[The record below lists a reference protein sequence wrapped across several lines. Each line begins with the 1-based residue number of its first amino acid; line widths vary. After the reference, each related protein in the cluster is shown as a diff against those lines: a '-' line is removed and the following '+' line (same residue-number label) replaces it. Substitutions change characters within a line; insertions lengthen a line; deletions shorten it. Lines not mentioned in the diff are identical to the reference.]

1 MLKKLTSKFFSLE
14 QTFYQKSVGNFFDRD
29 LETDIRVFQKL
40 HPKDDIGRSIA
51 QHKCQ
56 VYPFKKDML
65 KLNIMSFFM
74 IPAVMVSM
82 LLKRR
87 VIIKDNQSAFVCYK
101 CFNYPGSLP
110 EALRD
115 RDIRYL
121 KGEECPYYL
130 SKSDISFLLRFCL
143 RSIFHPFLAF
153 RVLIKVS
160 RYRAIIDSFPNL
172 KIIAVT
178 GEFTD
183 TSSAMTQY
191 CRENGIKHYNFMQGE
206 AFGSPRASFFHFDK
220 CYVWDQHY
228 KDMFIGF
235 GATPEQ
241 FEVSFPQCLQKIKG
255 NHDEKTIDYTY
266 YLGGDL
272 DEELPII
279 RIALDRLVEKG
290 YVCEV
295 RPHPKWSN
303 METIKKVFEGITIQD
318 TSKVNI
324 DQSILQT
331 RNAVSLYSTV
341 LLQSFYND
349 VNVVIDD
356 LSNLDKFRQLEGYQY
371 IMLNKPH
378 KLFSEI
384 TKS

>member
-1 MLKKLTSKFFSLE
+1 MLKKLTNKFFSLE
-14 QTFYQKSVGNFFDRD
+14 KDFYQKSVDSFFERD
-29 LETDIRVFQKL
+29 INKDIDVFRSL
-40 HPKDDIGRSIA
+40 HPKDDFGRSIA

-56 VYPFKKDML
+56 VYPFKKDVF
-65 KLNIMSFFM
+65 KLNSMSFLLLPFVT
-74 IPAVMVSM
+74 IM
-82 LLKRR
+82 LLMKHR
-87 VIIKDNQSAFVCYK
+87 VLIDGHQSPIVCYK
-101 CFNYPGSLP
+101 GFNYPGSLP
-110 EALRD
+110 EALQNED
-115 RDIRYL
+115 FRYL
-121 KGEECPYYL
+121 DSKDCPYYL
-130 SKSDISFLLRFCL
+130 RKSDMPFLLRFCL
-143 RSIFHPFLAF
+143 RSIFHPFLVF

-266 YLGGDL
+266 YLGGGL

>member
-1 MLKKLTSKFFSLE
+1 MLKRLITKFLSKE
-14 QTFYQKSVGNFFDRD
+14 KEFYRYSVDAFFDRD
-29 LETDIRVFQKL
+29 LAKDITVFQRQY
-40 HPKDDIGRSIA
+40 PKDDFGRSIA

-56 VYPFKKDML
+56 VYPFKKDVF
-65 KLNIMSFFM
+65 KLNCMSFLLLP
-74 IPAVMVSM
+74 ITTIM
-82 LLKRR
+82 LLMKHR
-87 VIIKDNQSAFVCYK
+87 VLIGGDQSPIVFYK
-101 CFNYPGSLP
+101 GFNYPGSLP
-110 EALRD
+110 EAFQD
-115 RDIRYL
+115 KDFRYL
-121 KGEECPYYL
+121 DGKECPFFL
-130 SKSDISFLLRFCL
+130 SKSDMPFLVKFCL

-153 RVLIKVS
+153 RVLMKMS
-160 RYRAIIDSFPNL
+160 RYRAIIDSFPKL

-191 CRENGIKHYNFMQGE
+191 CHENGIKHYDFMQGE

-228 KDMFIGF
+228 KSMFIGF
-235 GATPEQ
+235 GAIPDQ
-241 FEVSFPQCLQKIKG
+241 FEVSLPQCLQKIKG
-255 NHDEKTIDYTY
+255 NHGEKTIDYTY
-266 YLGGDL
+266 YLGGDP

-279 RIALDRLVEKG
+279 RTALDRLVEKG
-290 YVCEV
+290 NVCEV
-295 RPHPKWSN
+295 RPHPRWSN
-303 METIKKVFEGITIQD
+303 METVKKVFEGISIQD

-331 RNAVSLYSTV
+331 KNAVSLYSTV

-356 LSNLDKFRQLEGYQY
+356 ISNPNKFKKLEGYQY

-378 KLFSEI
+378 KLLSEI
-384 TKS
+384 TNN

>member
-1 MLKKLTSKFFSLE
+1 MLKKLTNKFFSLE
-14 QTFYQKSVGNFFDRD
+14 KDFYQKSVDKFFERD
-29 LETDIRVFQKL
+29 LKKDIDVFRRL
-40 HPKDDIGRSIA
+40 HPRDDFGRSIA

-56 VYPFKKDML
+56 VYPFKNDVF
-65 KLNIMSFFM
+65 KLNCMSFLLLPFAT
-74 IPAVMVSM
+74 IM
-82 LLKRR
+82 LLMKHR
-87 VIIKDNQSAFVCYK
+87 VLIDGNQSPFVCYK
-101 CFNYPGSLP
+101 GFNYPGSLP
-110 EALRD
+110 EALQD
-115 RDIRYL
+115 KDFRYL
-121 KGEECPYYL
+121 DSKECPYFL
-130 SKSDISFLLRFCL
+130 SKSDMPFLLKFFL
-143 RSIFHPFLAF
+143 RSILHPFLAF
-153 RVLIKVS
+153 RVLMKVS
-160 RYRAIIDSFPNL
+160 RYRAIIDSFQNL

-183 TSSAMTQY
+183 TSSAMTRY
-191 CRENGIKHYNFMQGE
+191 CCENGIKHYDFMQGE

-220 CYVWDQHY
+220 CYVWDEHY

-241 FEVSFPQCLQKIKG
+241 FEVSLPQCLQKIKG

-266 YLGGDL
+266 YLGGDP

-279 RIALDRLVEKG
+279 RTALDRLVEKG

-295 RPHPKWSN
+295 RPHPRWSN
-303 METIKKVFEGITIQD
+303 METVKKVFEGISIQD
-318 TSKVNI
+318 TSSVNI

-331 RNAVSLYSTV
+331 KNAVSLYSTV

-356 LSNLDKFRQLEGYQY
+356 LSNPDKFKMLEGYQY

-378 KLFSEI
+378 KLLSEI